1 MATSTRVL
9 PWRRSP
15 NRPAAVE
22 IAGLLEVYREHHP
35 KADTKLIERAF
46 DLANRAHAGQQ
57 RKSGEPYIRHPV
69 AVATIVASQG
79 IDDVT
84 IAGALLHDAVED
96 TPVGLQ
102 QLEDEFGPDLA
113 RIVDGVTKLERIKYD
128 TKEQQQA
135 ATMRKMIVAIASDM
149 RVLII
154 KLADRLHNLRTVAAL
169 PEFKQERTARETL
182 DVYAPLA
189 HRLGMQE
196 MKQQLEDLSF
206 AALHPRRYAEIDQMV
221 QQRAPE
227 RDLYLAQVLGDVQA
241 RLAELGIVAQIDG
254 RPKHLWSIYEKMV
267 MKDRPFEE
275 IFDLVGIRVIVE
287 SVRECYGALGSIHA
301 TWRPV
306 QGRFKDYIAMP
317 KFNLYQ
323 SLHTTVV
330 GPQGKSIEVQIRTRE
345 MHDRAE
351 FGVAAHS
358 DYKDGEP
365 GNERAW
371 LNRIVEWQQE
381 TSDPSEFMTNL
392 KFDLDQ
398 DEVYVFTPK
407 GRVVEVPVGATPVD
421 FAYTIHTDV
430 GHACIGS
437 KVNGRLVPLHT
448 RLESGDSVEIF
459 TSKVEGAGPSRDWLK
474 FVASRRAANKIKQ
487 WYTRERREDAIEH
500 GRDELVQALRREGL
514 PAQQILKEP
523 VLLDVGEQMNY
534 ADDESVFAAIGEG
547 HITGAAVADRIGK
560 EMRGDE
566 PGEPDQP
573 RLPSTVTRRLGN
585 KRRSTGQAGVHV
597 EGLDDIMIRISRCC
611 SPVPPDVI
619 IGFVTRGRGVSVHR
633 ADCLNATTLQEGQPD
648 RLIEVEWDADH
659 DGRFATTIEVQALDR
674 ASLLVDV
681 AKVLAEHG
689 LNVIGVATETG
700 DDAVAKMQF
709 EFELAELSQL
719 DSVLSRLLAVEAVYD
734 AYRLVPGGGGDEAED
749 DDGDDAEVVGDD
761 SD

>member
-1 MATSTRVL
+1 MMPAVTRVL
-9 PWRRSP
+9 PWRRGP
-15 NRPAAVE
+15 NRSPSAE
-22 IAGLLEVYREHHP
+22 IAGLLDAYAEHHP
-35 KADTKLIERAF
+35 KADTSLIERAF
-46 DLANRAHAGQQ
+46 ELAAKAHEGQF

-69 AVATIVASQG
+69 AVATIVARQG
-79 IDDVT
+79 IDDIT

-96 TPVGLQ
+96 TAVGLQ
-102 QLEDEFGPDLA
+102 QLEDEFGVDVA
-113 RIVDGVTKLERIKYD
+113 RIVDGVTKLERVKYD
-128 TKEQQQA
+128 SKELQQA

-154 KLADRLHNLRTVAAL
+154 KLADRLHNLSTIAAL
-169 PEFKQERTARETL
+169 PAFKQERSARETL

-196 MKQQLEDLSF
+196 MKWQLEDLSF
-206 AALHPRRYAEIDQMV
+206 AALHPRRYAEIDQMI

-227 RDLYLAQVLGDVQA
+227 RDLFLAQVLGDVQA

-267 MKDRPFEE
+267 VKGRGFDE

-345 MHDRAE
+345 MHQRAE

-358 DYKDGEP
+358 DYKDGEA
-365 GNERAW
+365 GSEMAW

-381 TSDPSEFMTNL
+381 TSDPSEFMNNL

-407 GRVVEVPVGATPVD
+407 GKVVELPVGATPVN

-430 GHACIGS
+430 GHSCIGS
-437 KVNGRLVPLHT
+437 KVNGRLVPLDS

-487 WYTRERREDAIEH
+487 WYTRERREDAI
-500 GRDELVQALRREGL
+500 
-514 PAQQILKEP
+514 
-523 VLLDVGEQMNY
+523 
-534 ADDESVFAAIGEG
+534 
-547 HITGAAVADRIGK
+547 
-560 EMRGDE
+560 
-566 PGEPDQP
+566 
-573 RLPSTVTRRLGN
+573 
-585 KRRSTGQAGVHV
+585 
-597 EGLDDIMIRISRCC
+597 
-611 SPVPPDVI
+611 
-619 IGFVTRGRGVSVHR
+619 
-633 ADCLNATTLQEGQPD
+633 
-648 RLIEVEWDADH
+648 
-659 DGRFATTIEVQALDR
+659 
-674 ASLLVDV
+674 
-681 AKVLAEHG
+681 
-689 LNVIGVATETG
+689 
-700 DDAVAKMQF
+700 
-709 EFELAELSQL
+709 
-719 DSVLSRLLAVEAVYD
+719 
-734 AYRLVPGGGGDEAED
+734 
-749 DDGDDAEVVGDD
+749 
-761 SD
+761 